1 MIQFDNSF
9 MEFERARFL
18 PWTCFIDSKE
28 KQYRIDVYTIL
39 SRFWGK
45 KQSEFDMQ
53 PQNGK
58 LAVKN
63 MSILSAKSGL

>member
-39 SRFWGK
+39 WAK
-45 KQSEFDMQ
+45 KQSKFDMQ

-63 MSILSAKSGL
+63 TSILSAKSGL